1 MIYGDEDFRFDSVWI
16 GEEMGTRLRCS
27 HCPTGMSV
35 ERVIGFEDET
45 RHRRDLR
52 ATLSR
57 RLAELYSPSDFVIH
71 HMSCGSHGAA
81 VRLSHLPSGVAV
93 ERAIGFEPPNRSRRE
108 MVEELWRRIRE
119 SEDARGAHGGN
130 RTHTPLT
137 G

>member
-16 GEEMGTRLRCS
+16 GEAIGTTLRCS
-27 HCPTGMSV
+27 HTPTGMSV
-35 ERVIGFEDET
+35 ERVIGFEEET

-57 RLAELYSPSDFVIH
+57 RLAETYPVSDFVID
-71 HMSCGSHGAA
+71 HMRCGSLGAA

-93 ERAIGFEPPNRSRRE
+93 ERAIGFEPLNRFRRE

-119 SEDARGAHGGN
+119 SEDARGAHGGTEP
-130 RTHTPLT
+130 THP
-137 G
+137 